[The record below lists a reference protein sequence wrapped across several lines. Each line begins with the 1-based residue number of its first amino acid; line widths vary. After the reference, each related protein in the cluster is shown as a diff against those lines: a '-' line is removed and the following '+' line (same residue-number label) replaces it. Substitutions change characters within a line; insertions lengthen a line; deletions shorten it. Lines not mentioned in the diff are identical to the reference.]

1 MNPKMCEHETYL
13 TEELQKK
20 NELLQRFYALNW
32 IRFELKHADSM
43 VAEKIENA
51 LATIGELLAKAF
63 KQEHLLF
70 ELEKREGG

>member
-13 TEELQKK
+13 TEELQKRDQ
-20 NELLQRFYALNW
+20 LLQRFYALNW
-32 IRFELKHADSM
+32 IRFELKHEDSK

-70 ELEKREGG
+70 EPEKKGE